1 MTLNRKKYNL
11 LSVLIL
17 LLSSQ
22 LMLAQVP
29 LETKVDTTSIK
40 IGEPIQYTI
49 RAIAPKSSKVLFPE
63 SETLGSLEILDSYPI
78 DTVTK
83 DNFFELTKKYDLT
96 QFDEGS
102 YTIPALAVLIDSKPY
117 HTDSIRIQVQNVAV
131 DTLKTPLYDIKSISK
146 TGAAPSTSWYYLA
159 FLIIAV
165 LIGFAV
171 YIFIKKRQDKNLTE
185 DDKYNTPFEKAV
197 TKLKQLEE
205 KQNWT
210 RGDAKPYYS
219 EMTDIARAFIEDTFG
234 ISARE
239 LTTFETISILKGTLR
254 DKDIKIDPKVISEFK
269 RVLDTADLVK
279 FAKSQPSD
287 NEIAGDTVNTQK
299 IINEINTAYPI
310 SAATQTERI
319 RLREDR
325 KRKRKR
331 IRLGVPSA
339 ITATLMLCIG
349 IIYLINITSEQSLNL
364 FTFNSTKRLLNQ
376 EWITSTYGSGLG
388 LTVSTPEVLIR
399 KNDPTVN
406 NSGIDG
412 IENIQQFKGGEL
424 DESIFITLS
433 TIETGK
439 DFKYTDEEIIDHS
452 LKLIIKDYAVE
463 QIEIAHE
470 KFENASGLTGLKA
483 KGTFVLQSEKTKGKE
498 QKISFECVLSHEN
511 KNVLNQMWIF
521 HHTEDQYADEITE
534 KVFDSMQYKQEK

>member
-1 MTLNRKKYNL
+1 MTLNRTKYNL

-22 LMLAQVP
+22 LMLAQLP
-29 LETKVDTTSIK
+29 LETKVDTTAIK
-40 IGEPIQYTI
+40 IGEPIQYSI
-49 RAIAPKSSKVLFPE
+49 QALIPKNSKVLFPE
-63 SETLGSLEILDSYPI
+63 SETLGALEVLDAHPV
-78 DTVTK
+78 DTVQK

-102 YTIPALAVLIDSKPY
+102 YTIPSLTVLVDSKPY
-117 HTDSIRIQVQNVAV
+117 YTDSIHIQVQNVVV

-146 TGAAPSTSWYYLA
+146 TGAAPSTGWYYLA
-159 FLIIAV
+159 FLILAILIGIAV
-165 LIGFAV
+165 YF
-171 YIFIKKRQDKNLTE
+171 FIKKRQDKNLTE

-239 LTTFETISILKGTLR
+239 LTTFETITILKNTLR
-254 DKDIKIDPKVISEFK
+254 DKEIKIDPKVIKEFK

-279 FAKSQPSD
+279 FAKSQPTE
-287 NEIAGDTVNTQK
+287 NEITGDTTNTQR

-319 RLREDR
+319 RLREER

-331 IRLGVPSA
+331 ARIGIPSA
-339 ITATLMLCIG
+339 ITAGIMLMVG
-349 IIYLINITSEQSLNL
+349 IAYLINVTSEQNLNL

-376 EWITSTYGSGLG
+376 EWITSTYGSGIG

-406 NSGIDG
+406 NSEIDG
-412 IENIQQFKGGEL
+412 IGNIQQFKAGEL
-424 DESIFITLS
+424 DQSLFIALSI
-433 TIETGK
+433 IETGK
-439 DFKYTDEEIIDHS
+439 DFKYTEEEIMDHS
-452 LKLIIKDYAVE
+452 LKLITKNYLVD
-463 QIEIAHE
+463 QIEITHE
-470 KFENASGLTGLKA
+470 KYENASGLTGLKA
-483 KGTFVLQSEKTKGKE
+483 KGTFVLQSDKDKGKT
-498 QKISFECVLSHEN
+498 QKIAFECVLSHQN
-511 KNVLNQMWIF
+511 KNVLNQMWVF
-521 HHTEDQYADEITE
+521 HENEDQYADEITA
-534 KVFDSMQYKQEK
+534 KVFDSMQYKQEQ

>member
-1 MTLNRKKYNL
+1 MTLNRTKYNL

-22 LMLAQVP
+22 LMLAQLP
-29 LETKVDTTSIK
+29 LETKVDTTNIK
-40 IGEPIQYTI
+40 IGEPIKYSI
-49 RAIAPKSSKVLFPE
+49 RAITSKDSKVLFPE
-63 SETLGSLEILDSYPI
+63 SETLGSLEILDSYPV
-78 DTVTK
+78 DTIKK
-83 DNFFELTKKYDLT
+83 DNFIELIKIYELT

-102 YTIPALAVLIDSKPY
+102 FTIPELPVIIDAKLFK
-117 HTDSIRIQVQNVAV
+117 TDSIRINVQNVVV

-146 TGAAPSTSWYYLA
+146 AGAAPSTSWYYLA
-159 FLIIAV
+159 FLLLAIA
-165 LIGFAV
+165 IGVVIYF
-171 YIFIKKRQDKNLTE
+171 IIKKLQDKNLTE
-185 DDKYNTPFEKAV
+185 DDKYSTPFEKAV

-239 LTTFETISILKGTLR
+239 LTTFETVSILKNTLR
-254 DKDIKIDPKVISEFK
+254 DKDVKIDPKIIKEFK

-279 FAKSQPSD
+279 FAKSQPAD
-287 NEIAGDTVNTQK
+287 NEIVADTSKTQN

-319 RLREDR
+319 RLREER

-331 IRLGVPSA
+331 VRFGIPTAISA
-339 ITATLMLCIG
+339 ALILCIG
-349 IIYLINITSEQSLNL
+349 IVYVINITSEQNLSL
-364 FTFNSTKRLLNQ
+364 FTFNSSKRLLQQ
-376 EWITSTYGSGLG
+376 EWINSTYGSGVG
-388 LTVSTPEVLIR
+388 LTVSTPDVLVR
-399 KNDPTVN
+399 KNDPTVGD
-406 NSGIDG
+406 SGIDG
-412 IENIQQFKGGEL
+412 IDNIQQFKSGEL
-424 DESIFITLS
+424 GDPIYITLS
-433 TIETGK
+433 TIQTGK
-439 DFKYTDEEIIDHS
+439 DFKYTEEEIIDHS
-452 LKLIIKDYAVE
+452 LKLIIKNYDVDN
-463 QIEIAHE
+463 IELSHE

-483 KGTFVLQSEKTKGKE
+483 KGDFTLKLDKGKN
-498 QKISFECVLSHEN
+498 QKIAFTCVLTHES
-511 KNVLNQMWIF
+511 KTVLNQVWVF

>member
-1 MTLNRKKYNL
+1 MTLNKTKYNL

-17 LLSSQ
+17 LLSTPLMFAQ
-22 LMLAQVP
+22 LP

-49 RAIAPKSSKVLFPE
+49 RAIAPKNSKVLFPE
-63 SETLGSLEILDSYPI
+63 TKTLGPLEILDSYPV

-83 DNFFELTKKYDLT
+83 EDFFELTKKYEIT

-102 YTIPALAVLIDSKPY
+102 FTIPQLPVIIDAKLFQ
-117 HTDSIRIQVQNVAV
+117 TDSIRIQVQNVVV
-131 DTLKTPLYDIKSISK
+131 DTLKTPLYDIKAISK

-159 FLIIAV
+159 FLIVSILLGVVA
-165 LIGFAV
+165 
-171 YIFIKKRQDKNLTE
+171 YIFIKRRQDKNLTE
-185 DDKYNTPFEKAV
+185 DDKYSTPFEKAV
-197 TKLKQLEE
+197 TKLKELED
-205 KQNWT
+205 KQHWT

-239 LTTFETISILKGTLR
+239 LTTFETISILKNTLR
-254 DKDIKIDPKVISEFK
+254 DKDIKIDPKIIKEFK

-279 FAKSQPSD
+279 FAKSQPAD
-287 NEIAGDTVNTQK
+287 NEITADTSNTQK
-299 IINEINTAYPI
+299 IINEINAAYPI

-319 RLREDR
+319 RLREER

-331 IRLGVPSA
+331 LRLGIP
-339 ITATLMLCIG
+339 LMLSGALILLIG
-349 IIYLINITSEQSLNL
+349 IIYVVNSTAERNLNV

-399 KNDPTVN
+399 KNDPTVD

-412 IENIQQFKGGEL
+412 IENIQQFKAGEL
-424 DESIFITLS
+424 DDPIFIALS
-433 TIETGK
+433 TIATGK
-439 DFKYTDEEIIDHS
+439 DFKYTEEEIIDHS
-452 LKLIIKDYAVE
+452 LKLIIKNHTVDG
-463 QIEIAHE
+463 IEITHD

-483 KGTFVLQSEKTKGKE
+483 KGTFLLQSEKGKE
-498 QKISFECVLSHEN
+498 QKIAFECVLTHES
-511 KNVLNQMWIF
+511 KTILNQMWIF
-521 HHTEDQYADEITE
+521 HKAKDQYADEITE
-534 KVFDSMQYKQEK
+534 RVFDSMQYKQDK